1 MLLSLLR
8 SHRLREYVGMS
19 PSTSLPEALLKTS
32 SPAPAEGCQWHVV
45 KLESAN
51 CHISISCIRLP
62 QPGTALTLL
71 GYPTALTSD
80 QRRWH
85 RVSAETRKT
94 RVFEKERLAL
104 QTHEVH
110 AKPHLP

>member
-8 SHRLREYVGMS
+8 SHRLREYVWMS

-62 QPGTALTLL
+62 QPGTALTLS

-94 RVFEKERLAL
+94 RVFEKERDWLYRHMKYT
-104 QTHEVH
+104 QKHI
-110 AKPHLP
+110 